1 MKYRYN
7 SLCSCAR
14 CRFHGM
20 LGPIVL
26 ITVGVLFLLDQITH
40 EYWLQFG
47 KTSPIILI
55 VIGLV
60 LFLERGSSTMGHIPR
75 GYVAAPTLA
84 VQPGVP
90 VTAPI
95 PTGAPVVTPPPAAP
109 SSNLPG
115 EPYNPSDDQGVS
127 HG

>member
-26 ITVGVLFLLDQITH
+26 ITIGVLFLLDQITH
-40 EYWLQFG
+40 QYWLQFG

-60 LFLERGSSTMGHIPR
+60 LFLERGSSTAGHIPR
-75 GYVAAPTLA
+75 GYMAAPPTQVVA
-84 VQPGVP
+84 PVQPGM
-90 VTAPI
+90 
-95 PTGAPVVTPPPAAP
+95 PVVTPPPVPP
-109 SSNLPG
+109 SGNLPG
-115 EPYNPSDDQGVS
+115 EQYNRPDNQAVNNG
-127 HG
+127 